1 LTVTAP
7 DAEAPD
13 RDRSGWIM
21 LAGVWAVYFA
31 FGALIGTTAALVPT
45 IRADLA
51 LTRGEMGIALGT
63 WQLVYLV
70 AAVPAGKMIDRVG
83 LRSSLFVAAAVIA
96 ASAAVRAAATNL
108 PMLLLG
114 VAIFGAGGPLISVGA
129 PKLVAQCFT
138 DLSRRRAVGI
148 YGTGPAFGSATALA
162 GTNSVL
168 LPLVGGSWRWALVVV
183 AGVSLAAGLLWVA
196 VFRDDAAVDGDDA
209 LARLPYRELLELPVV
224 RVMLFLAVGAFFYG
238 HALSNWLVDILET
251 SGWTTREAGYW
262 ASVPVLLGV
271 VATLVLPQ
279 FATEGRRARLLTGML
294 VLSGVSVLFFASTSA
309 ATLTPALIASGTARS
324 MIMPICMLVLMDE
337 PQIGP
342 RNMAAAGGLFFTAG
356 EIGGVLGPVATGYL
370 ADRTG
375 GFTSSIWTLAV
386 VMMVLAALTMTR
398 LSSAIGPPPSVTEAA

>member
-1 LTVTAP
+1 MTVTAP

-294 VLSGVSVLFFASTSA
+294 VLSGVSVLFFTSTSA